1 MDRLELGLRDTKVL
15 QVVAAIAAATN
26 RREHRVD
33 LDLWIGRCDAPLGV
47 KRAER
52 TYGPPVKLH
61 VLLGDRATPQVP
73 RLGGRRFC

>member
-1 MDRLELGLRDTKVL
+1 
-15 QVVAAIAAATN
+15 
-26 RREHRVD
+26 VD

-47 KRAER
+47 KRVER